1 MLALTELREPSM
13 LEDEFDRFR
22 LDVTLVDILALT
34 EFSDASTLD
43 DEIERLRLEV

>member
-1 MLALTELREPSM
+1 M